1 MGLYSVL
8 WGKYKEYKEKEAI
21 EEIPEPVKVIG
32 EVNGRMAT
40 VMEEDMEANDIEIQK
55 RTSTEA
61 NKETVPA
68 VAGAIGAP
76 IPQPPLI

>member
-21 EEIPEPVKVIG
+21 EEFPEPVKVIG

-40 VMEEDMEANDIEIQK
+40 VMEDMEANDIEIQK
-55 RTSTEA
+55 STSTEA

-68 VAGAIGAP
+68 VAGAIEAP